1 MPSDSSSGAIRAST
15 VEERLARLK
24 PDERA
29 HVEANS
35 RWLPIYAWNK
45 WVAHPSAP
53 NGGFTVN
60 KEFYNGLVEFM
71 EDHRG
76 IYYTPLTA
84 NHDHEGKEPEREGQV
99 PNSAKNFG
107 RVITLRETQKGIDA
121 YTYFARGVA
130 QDYDDG
136 YIDSISPTHYNAFH
150 SNKTGKRYTT
160 GLKEV
165 SIVRVRHQK
174 GLQGASP
181 WYRLEEQEQ
190 SAVALTEIEEIIDMS
205 DKNTQTGAQ
214 TAALTTESVTQLIK
228 DQVKVQLT
236 EGLAPIT
243 TQLSEISEKLKPVG
257 TGTVENKEAD
267 PTATQLNALERKVAL
282 YEARDRVRSA
292 VPTLDDATVTSL
304 SEAVMASPKSFDAIV
319 APHKELATLKATQAA
334 AGAGAGAGDKKPGQ
348 VALSEQGMSSGVAG
362 VVQNGAGSKKPY
374 SHYLGLAHAAGIKE
388 PTQAA
393 QWVRKNHPEA
403 FAKA

>member
-1 MPSDSSSGAIRAST
+1 MPSDHSSGSLRAST
-15 VEERLARLK
+15 VEERLNKLK

-35 RWLPIYAWNK
+35 RWMPIYAWNK

-60 KEFYNGLVEFM
+60 KEFYHGLVEFM

-76 IYYTPLTA
+76 FYYTPITA
-84 NHDHEGKEPEREGQV
+84 NHDHAGKEPEREGRV
-99 PNSAKNFG
+99 PDSAKNFG
-107 RVITLRETQKGIDA
+107 RVITLRETTKGIEA

-136 YIDSISPTHYNAFH
+136 YIDSISPTHYNEFH
-150 SNKTGKRYTT
+150 SNKTGKRYMT

-165 SIVRVRHQK
+165 SIVRIRHQK

-190 SAVALTEIEEIIDMS
+190 SAVALTEIEESTDMS
-205 DKNTQTGAQ
+205 DKTPQAGAQ
-214 TAALTTESVTQLIK
+214 GQNNAQVAPLTTESVTQIVK
-228 DQVKVQLT
+228 DQVKVQIAESLT
-236 EGLAPIT
+236 PIT
-243 TQLSEISEKLKPVG
+243 TQLSEISEKLNP

-267 PTATQLNALERKVAL
+267 PTATQLSALERKLAL

-304 SEAVMASPKSFDAIV
+304 SEAVMAAPKSFDAIV

-334 AGAGAGAGDKKPGQ
+334 AGAGDKKPGA
-348 VALSEQGMSSGVAG
+348 VALTEQGMSSGVAG
-362 VVQNGAGSKKPY
+362 VVQNGAGGKKPY
-374 SHYLGLAHAAGIKE
+374 SHYLALAHSAGITD
-388 PTQAA
+388 PAQAA

-403 FAKA
+403 VQRS